1 MKIII
6 NKYHLKHGGHLYN
19 AGDVVEVNDEL
30 AKRLVANS
38 DGAFSFCHD
47 GDVKP
52 ATPEKGDKSPAN
64 SGKND
69 KEPVLPTPDPTAAV
83 KKK

>member
-1 MKIII
+1 MKIIV

-19 AGDVVEVNDEL
+19 AGDVVDVNDDF

-38 DGAFSFCHD
+38 DGAFSFCQNE
-47 GDVKP
+47 GAKVVNKIP
-52 ATPEKGDKSPAN
+52 DKST
-64 SGKND
+64 SD
-69 KEPVLPTPDPTAAV
+69 KTDKAPVLPTPDSTAAV

>member
-19 AGDVVEVNDEL
+19 AGDVVDVNDDL

-38 DGAFSFCHD
+38 DGAFSFCQND
-47 GDVKP
+47 AAKVVNK
-52 ATPEKGDKSPAN
+52 TPDKT
-64 SGKND
+64 D
-69 KEPVLPTPDPTAAV
+69 KAPVLPTPDPTAAV